1 MSSDAAGGRNEGR
14 AKERERDC
22 NTKNSLGEEE
32 RDERIHPIKRLSVFS
47 KSLEKQ
53 RGREK
58 RRH

>member
-1 MSSDAAGGRNEGR
+1 MQQEEENEGR
-14 AKERERDC
+14 AKEKDC
-22 NTKNSLGEEE
+22 NTKNSLGEE